1 MEIEKKQDTLKV
13 SGSKRWGIERM
24 QLNNGL
30 NQKVAHSFATLSL
43 GCLLECTSVSSRTRR
58 RSTLPSIQ
66 AQHKGIS
73 ARRLSVQRLAMGRSA
88 FLLGCLSIGTV
99 LATTLPMQAAESS
112 RSVYSKTAV
121 ISSQPPLP
129 PDLGAPKGRT
139 RGGASRGTCTQSQA
153 MHAVLPSQSNRT
165 YDLTTSDHP
174 TLWFYLPERPNP
186 ETRLEFVLQDA
197 ADNYIYKTTFI
208 QPNASAGLISVT
220 VPEQTAPLV
229 ANASYNWTLS
239 IQCNPNRPSQM
250 SFIRGGIQKVAIALH
265 QASAPHQTSTSS
277 TALKAADR
285 TVTARLFAQQGYWS
299 DAITILAQTLQA
311 QPLDSSATQLWQEL
325 LTQSGVTNL
334 QPPSIAIRKS
344 NVMEIGPTAIIP

>member
-1 MEIEKKQDTLKV
+1 
-13 SGSKRWGIERM
+13 M

-43 GCLLECTSVSSRTRR
+43 GCLLECTRVSSKTRR
-58 RSTLPSIQ
+58 RSKLPSVQ
-66 AQHKGIS
+66 TQHKGIS
-73 ARRLSVQRLAMGRSA
+73 ARILSARRLTMGRSA
-88 FLLGCLSIGTV
+88 FLLGCLSIGTI

-112 RSVYSKTAV
+112 RSVYSKTAA
-121 ISSQPPLP
+121 IPLQPPLP
-129 PDLGAPKGRT
+129 PDLGAPKGRS

-220 VPEQTAPLV
+220 VPEQSAALV
-229 ANASYNWTLS
+229 TNAAYRWTLS
-239 IQCNPNRPSQM
+239 IQCNPNHPSQI
-250 SFIRGGIQKVAIALH
+250 SFIRGGIQKMAI
-265 QASAPHQTSTSS
+265 APHQAPTLS
-277 TALKAADR
+277 TALMAADR
-285 TVTARLFAQQGYWS
+285 TVTAGTITAQFYAQQGYWS

-311 QPLDSSATQLWQEL
+311 QPLDPSATQLWQDL
-325 LTQSGVTNL
+325 LAQSGMTNL
-334 QPPSIAIRKS
+334 QPPSIAIKKS

>member
-1 MEIEKKQDTLKV
+1 
-13 SGSKRWGIERM
+13 M

-43 GCLLECTSVSSRTRR
+43 GCLLECTSVSSKTKR
-58 RSTLPSIQ
+58 RSKRPSTQ
-66 AQHKGIS
+66 TQHQGIS
-73 ARRLSVQRLAMGRSA
+73 ARILSARRLTIGRSA

-112 RSVYSKTAV
+112 RSVYSKTAL
-121 ISSQPPLP
+121 ISSAPPLP
-129 PDLGAPKGRT
+129 PDLGAPKGRS

-220 VPEQTAPLV
+220 VPEQSAALV
-229 ANASYNWTLS
+229 TNASYRWTLS
-239 IQCNPNRPSQM
+239 IQCNPNRPSQI
-250 SFIRGGIQKVAIALH
+250 SFIRGGIQKVAIAPH
-265 QASAPHQTSTSS
+265 QASSLS
-277 TALKAADR
+277 TALTAADR
-285 TVTARLFAQQGYWS
+285 TATAQFYAQQGYWS

-311 QPLDSSATQLWQEL
+311 QPDPSATQLWQDL
-325 LTQSGVTNL
+325 LAQSGMTNL

-344 NVMEIGPTAIIP
+344 KVMEIGPTAIIP

>member
-1 MEIEKKQDTLKV
+1 
-13 SGSKRWGIERM
+13 
-24 QLNNGL
+24 
-30 NQKVAHSFATLSL
+30 
-43 GCLLECTSVSSRTRR
+43 
-58 RSTLPSIQ
+58 
-66 AQHKGIS
+66 
-73 ARRLSVQRLAMGRSA
+73 MGRSA

-112 RSVYSKTAV
+112 KSVYSKTAV
-121 ISSQPPLP
+121 ISSVPPLP
-129 PDLGAPKGRT
+129 PDLGAPKGRS

-220 VPEQTAPLV
+220 VPGQSAPLE
-229 ANASYNWTLS
+229 ANTSYRWTLS
-239 IQCNPNRPSQM
+239 IQCNPSHPSQI
-250 SFIRGGIQKVAIALH
+250 SFIRGEIQKVAIAPH
-265 QASAPHQTSTSS
+265 QAPTLS
-277 TALKAADR
+277 TALMAADR
-285 TVTARLFAQQGYWS
+285 TVTAHIATAQFYAQQGYWS
-299 DAITILAQTLQA
+299 DAITILTQTLQA
-311 QPLDSSATQLWQEL
+311 QPLDPSAAQLWQDL
-325 LTQSGVTNL
+325 LAQSGMTNL